1 MFKSVLLTGIVG
13 AFLLSGV
20 ARSADTAGATSLDLE
35 PAING
40 AVSATGLFP
49 SQVMEEEFMSYMHW
63 VKAQG
68 MSPLV
73 AFESRIDGDASV
85 TDVLPSQDMADQ
97 FTAYLRWVDEEGL
110 SPFYAFMA
118 SDLD

>member
-1 MFKSVLLTGIVG
+1 MFKSVLLTGIVA

-20 ARSADTAGATSLDLE
+20 ARSAETAGATSLDLE

-49 SQVMEEEFMSYMHW
+49 SQAMEEEFMSYMRW

-68 MSPLV
+68 TSRLV

-85 TDVLPSQDMADQ
+85 NDVLPSQEMAEQ

>member
-1 MFKSVLLTGIVG
+1 
-13 AFLLSGV
+13 
-20 ARSADTAGATSLDLE
+20 
-35 PAING
+35 
-40 AVSATGLFP
+40 
-49 SQVMEEEFMSYMHW
+49 MSYMRW

-68 MSPLV
+68 MSRLV

-85 TDVLPSQDMADQ
+85 NDVLPSQEMAEQ

>member
-13 AFLLSGV
+13 AFLFSGA
-20 ARSADTAGATSLDLE
+20 ARSADTAGAASLDLE

-49 SQVMEEEFMSYMHW
+49 SQAMEEEFMSYMRW
-63 VKAQG
+63 VRAQD

-73 AFESRIDGDASV
+73 AFESTIDGGAAV
-85 TDVLPSQDMADQ
+85 NDVLPSQEMAEQ
-97 FTAYLRWVDEEGL
+97 FTAYLHWVDDEGL
-110 SPFYAFMA
+110 SPFYAFIE